1 MRQTH
6 LAILAHEA
14 GDLDAAVTL
23 AGAADGMLPLNPNQ
37 NIFGRLRDDP
47 KAMERFDRKDWIQIL
62 NWERD
67 WLKHP
72 TPHLANTVTITALDA
87 GFMIIRAMTKLPKW
101 SDKMIEFKDWYLS
114 AMRQPT
120 KPSEGEQVQPR

>member
-6 LAILAHEA
+6 LAILAHES

-23 AGAADGMLPLNPNQ
+23 AGAADGMLPENPTQ

-47 KAMERFDRKDWIQIL
+47 AMAQLDRKDWIQVI

-72 TPHLANTVTITALDA
+72 TPQLPPTVTITALDA

-101 SDKMIEFKDWYLS
+101 SDKMFAFKDWYMI
-114 AMRQPT
+114 AMTQPDT
-120 KPSEGEQVQPR
+120 PEQKEP